1 MKKIILVGMML
12 MAFNVFAQTT
22 INVPLNKDQEKR
34 VKVIQKETQQ
44 KVDKVVNDPQ
54 MSVETKKNEVRL
66 IRENRNAQLNDFMT
80 TEQFATLMQKDPIKW
95 ENAGKEIDKK
105 EKERLKA
112 AQKSELDALAVHQR
126 DLDRRKADL
135 DKQQKELNIKKSEL
149 SGQQK
154 DLKNQQKAIKT
165 KYK

>member
-1 MKKIILVGMML
+1 MLVGMLL

-22 INVPLNKDQEKR
+22 INVPLNKDQEKK
-34 VKVIQKETQQ
+34 VKVIQKETQE
-44 KVDKVVNDPQ
+44 KVNKVVNNAD
-54 MSVETKKNEVRL
+54 MSVETKKSEVRL

-112 AQKSELDALAVHQR
+112 AQKSELDALAVNQR

-154 DLKNQQKAIKT
+154 DLKNQQKAIKA